1 MHLSSYALHSC
12 FFFFLIVVT
21 FKRKETKK
29 ITLEVVFETG
39 RLAYPEI
46 KKLGCFLYTFV
57 V

>member
-1 MHLSSYALHSC
+1 MLFIVF